1 MLALLALAVPVVQGV
16 SQPMT
21 TTDERQDPALAPPP
35 ILTSH
40 LEQYAEDRRIFQ
52 GIPGLERAANGRLWA
67 TWYGGGPTEG
77 PWNYVMLVTSEDDGK
92 TWSGLRMV
100 IAPPGD
106 VRAFDPCLWIDP
118 EGHLWLFWAQAWEL
132 WDGRGGVW
140 AMSCP
145 NPEEA
150 SPAWSAPRRLCNGIM
165 MNKPTALSTGQW
177 LLPAAVWPHAP
188 HPRDPA
194 RRFDLGEEKRS
205 NVVGSRDQGQTWEL
219 LGGADVPG
227 RACDEHM
234 VVELGDGRLWMLVRT
249 GYGVGQSFSSDGG
262 HTWSPGGPSWIPHI
276 PAARFLIRRLS
287 SGKLL
292 LVKHT
297 PPDGKTRAHLTAHL
311 SADDG
316 RCWYGGLLLDE
327 RAGVSYPDGVQA
339 PDGTIYLIYDY
350 SRQGEKQILMA
361 TFTEEDVAAEADVS
375 GKVRLR
381 VLVNQATGVA
391 PVQERRLASNED
403 GKELPTGS
411 GAQVSL
417 EGGQSDKLVPGVR
430 LFTDRQYQAAKLP
443 PELDGCEFIR
453 ASLEGSG
460 GVCEEAGV
468 AYVLTP
474 LPERN
479 RDSIELGLRR
489 QGFDKARLPEFQ
501 LFDSSEGNIVSVF
514 HKRLERGE
522 KVELGKWGVLVL
534 PGR

>member
-1 MLALLALAVPVVQGV
+1 
-16 SQPMT
+16 
-21 TTDERQDPALAPPP
+21 
-35 ILTSH
+35 
-40 LEQYAEDRRIFQ
+40 
-52 GIPGLERAANGRLWA
+52 
-67 TWYGGGPTEG
+67 
-77 PWNYVMLVTSEDDGK
+77 
-92 TWSGLRMV
+92 
-100 IAPPGD
+100 
-106 VRAFDPCLWIDP
+106 
-118 EGHLWLFWAQAWEL
+118 
-132 WDGRGGVW
+132 
-140 AMSCP
+140 
-145 NPEEA
+145 
-150 SPAWSAPRRLCNGIM
+150 
-165 MNKPTALSTGQW
+165 
-177 LLPAAVWPHAP
+177 
-188 HPRDPA
+188 
-194 RRFDLGEEKRS
+194 
-205 NVVGSRDQGQTWEL
+205 
-219 LGGADVPG
+219 
-227 RACDEHM
+227 M

-249 GYGVGQSFSSDGG
+249 GYGIGQSFSSDGG